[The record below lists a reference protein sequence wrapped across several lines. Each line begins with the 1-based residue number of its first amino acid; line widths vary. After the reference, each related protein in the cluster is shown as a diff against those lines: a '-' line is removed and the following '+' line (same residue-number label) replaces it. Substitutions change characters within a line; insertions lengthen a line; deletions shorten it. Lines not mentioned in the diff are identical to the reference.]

1 MNKAFQRR
9 LDKAAQG
16 VEKLP
21 PRTYTDAENREWAE
35 QQMVEMMAE
44 FNLTRDEALAAAR
57 EHAPL
62 IAEWLMQEVW
72 G

>member
-21 PRTYTDAENREWAE
+21 LRIYTMAENRQWAE
-35 QQMVEMMAE
+35 PQLAEVMAE
-44 FNLTRDEALAAAR
+44 FKLSRAQALKLAK
-57 EHAPL
+57 EHAPM
-62 IAEWLMQEVW
+62 IAEWLRQ
-72 G
+72 GANR